1 MWIGAEAGRH
11 DIGVKHFQL
20 FWSLKLCGVLIG
32 ADWDPSDNEKHTK
45 LVSYRTLQGVPV
57 RSQFTR
63 DGAD

>member
-45 LVSYRTLQGVPV
+45 LVSYLFPLSTYGSDLRL
-57 RSQFTR
+57 
-63 DGAD
+63 